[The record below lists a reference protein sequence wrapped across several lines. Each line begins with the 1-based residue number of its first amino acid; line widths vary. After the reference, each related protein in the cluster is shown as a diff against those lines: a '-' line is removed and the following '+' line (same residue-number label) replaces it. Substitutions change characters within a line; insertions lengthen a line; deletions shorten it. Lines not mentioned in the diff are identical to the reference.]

1 MSDEFLTK
9 KEILSGFLKILELQG
24 KISNYVNRK
33 LCGQFCEQT
42 AEPDMTQEEWVE
54 LRKKTFSYLRSLMDK
69 YMFSKKL
76 PRDDLGI
83 MALAV
88 IEYFIRIQHTL
99 AQVLVILD
107 SLRGEVFGEIYMDS
121 LTTISSKVNEQI
133 ATLKHMIEVNT
144 TDPES
149 VRADLDHIIKLER
162 QVDEDN
168 IVICRQISVKT
179 AGGGES
185 DFSCYM
191 MRKIVAELEHISD
204 YVKECAEILA
214 DI

>member
-1 MSDEFLTK
+1 MSDDFLTK
-9 KEILSGFLKILELQG
+9 DEIRTGFLKILDLQQ
-24 KISNYVNRK
+24 KISDYVDRR
-33 LCGQFCEQT
+33 LCGQFCDQT
-42 AEPDMTQEEWVE
+42 AEPEVTQEEWTE
-54 LRKKTFSYLRSLMDK
+54 KRKKIFTYLRSLMDK
-69 YMFSKKL
+69 YMFTKKM

-83 MALAV
+83 MTLAV
-88 IEYFIRIQHTL
+88 IEYFIRIQHTF

-107 SLRGEVFGEIYMDS
+107 SLRGDSFGEIYMDS

-133 ATLKHMIEVNT
+133 DTLKHMIEVNVS
-144 TDPES
+144 DPES
-149 VRADLDHIIKLER
+149 VKADLEQIIKLER
-162 QVDEDN
+162 QIDEDN

-179 AGGGES
+179 AGGDES

-214 DI
+214 DF

>member
-9 KEILSGFLKILELQG
+9 NEILTGFSKILVLQQ
-24 KISNYVNRK
+24 KISDFVHRK
-33 LCGQFCEQT
+33 LCGHFSDST
-42 AEPDMTQEEWVE
+42 TEPEVTPEEWIE
-54 LRKKTFSYLRSLMDK
+54 QRKKTFAHLRSMIDK

-76 PRDDLGI
+76 PRNDLGI

-88 IEYFIRIQHTL
+88 IEYLIKIQHTL

-107 SLRGEVFGEIYMDS
+107 SLKGDSFSDIYMDS

-133 ATLKHMIEVNT
+133 ITIKHMIESIVS
-144 TDPES
+144 DPES
-149 VRADLDHIIKLER
+149 VKTDLEHIIKLER
-162 QVDEDN
+162 QIDEDN

-179 AGGGES
+179 AGGDES

-204 YVKECAEILA
+204 YVKECAEIIA

>member
-1 MSDEFLTK
+1 MSEDFLTK
-9 KEILSGFLKILELQG
+9 DEILSGFLKILDLQQ
-24 KISNYVNRK
+24 KISDYVDRK
-33 LCGQFCEQT
+33 LCGQFCDQK
-42 AEPDMTQEEWVE
+42 AEPEVTEEEWIE
-54 LRKKTFSYLRSLMDK
+54 QRKKTFSFLRALMDK

-107 SLRGEVFGEIYMDS
+107 SLRGDSFSDIYMDS

-133 ATLKHMIEVNT
+133 STLKHMIEFNT
-144 TDPES
+144 SDPES
-149 VRADLDHIIKLER
+149 VKADLEQIIKLER

-179 AGGGES
+179 AGGDES

>member
-9 KEILSGFLKILELQG
+9 DEILTGFLKILDLQQ
-24 KISNYVNRK
+24 KISDYVDRR
-33 LCGQFCEQT
+33 LCGQFCDQT
-42 AEPDMTQEEWVE
+42 AEPEVTQEEWTE
-54 LRKKTFSYLRSLMDK
+54 KRKKIFTYLRSLMDK
-69 YMFSKKL
+69 YMFTKKI

-83 MALAV
+83 MTLAV
-88 IEYFIRIQHTL
+88 IEYFIRIQHTF

-107 SLRGEVFGEIYMDS
+107 SLRGDSFGEIYMDS

-133 ATLKHMIEVNT
+133 DTLKHMIEVNVS
-144 TDPES
+144 DPES
-149 VRADLDHIIKLER
+149 VKADLEQIIKLER
-162 QVDEDN
+162 QIDEDN

-179 AGGGES
+179 AGGDES

-214 DI
+214 DF

>member
-1 MSDEFLTK
+1 MSDDFLTK
-9 KEILSGFLKILELQG
+9 DEILTGFLKILELQQ
-24 KISNYVNRK
+24 KISDYIDRK
-33 LCGQFCEQT
+33 LCGQFCDQA
-42 AEPDMTQEEWVE
+42 AEPEVNEEEWIE
-54 LRKKTFSYLRSLMDK
+54 QRKKTFSFLRALMDK

-107 SLRGEVFGEIYMDS
+107 SLRGDSFGEIYMDS

-133 ATLKHMIEVNT
+133 RTLKHMIEVNT
-144 TDPES
+144 SDPES
-149 VRADLDHIIKLER
+149 VKADLEQIIKLER

-179 AGGGES
+179 AGGDES

>member
-1 MSDEFLTK
+1 MSDKFLTK
-9 KEILSGFLKILELQG
+9 DDILSGFLKILDLIQ
-24 KISNYVNRK
+24 KISDYVDRR

-42 AEPDMTQEEWVE
+42 ADPEITPEEWTE
-54 LRKKTFSYLRSLMDK
+54 KRKKIYTYLRALMDK
-69 YMFSKKL
+69 YMFTKKI

-83 MALAV
+83 MTLAV
-88 IEYFIRIQHTL
+88 IEYFIRIQHTF

-107 SLRGEVFGEIYMDS
+107 SLRDDSFSEIYMDS

-133 ATLKHMIEVNT
+133 GTLNHMIEVNIS
-144 TDPES
+144 DPES
-149 VRADLDHIIKLER
+149 VKADLEHIIKLER

-179 AGGGES
+179 AGGDES

-214 DI
+214 DF

>member
-1 MSDEFLTK
+1 MSDDFLTK
-9 KEILSGFLKILELQG
+9 DEILNGFLKILDLQQ
-24 KISNYVNRK
+24 KISDYIDRK
-33 LCGQFCEQT
+33 LCGQFCDQAAGPEVT
-42 AEPDMTQEEWVE
+42 EEEWIE
-54 LRKKTFSYLRSLMDK
+54 QRKKTFSFLRGLMDK

-76 PRDDLGI
+76 PRDNLGI

-107 SLRGEVFGEIYMDS
+107 SLRGDAFSDIYMDS

-133 ATLKHMIEVNT
+133 GILKHMIEVNVS
-144 TDPES
+144 DPES
-149 VRADLDHIIKLER
+149 VKADLEQIIKLER

-179 AGGGES
+179 AGGDES

>member
-9 KEILSGFLKILELQG
+9 TEILNGFLKILDLQQ
-24 KISNYVNRK
+24 KISDYINKK
-33 LCGQFCEQT
+33 LCGQFCDQAAGLEVS
-42 AEPDMTQEEWVE
+42 PEEWIE
-54 LRKKTFSYLRSLMDK
+54 QRKKTFSFLRALMDK

-107 SLRGEVFGEIYMDS
+107 SLRGDAFGEIYMDS

-133 ATLKHMIEVNT
+133 RTLKHMIEVNT
-144 TDPES
+144 NDPES
-149 VRADLDHIIKLER
+149 VKADLEQIIKLER

-179 AGGGES
+179 AGGDES

>member
-1 MSDEFLTK
+1 MSDDFLTK
-9 KEILSGFLKILELQG
+9 DEILSGFLKILDLQQ
-24 KISNYVNRK
+24 KISDYVDRR
-33 LCGQFCEQT
+33 LCGQFCDQT
-42 AEPDMTQEEWVE
+42 AEPEVTQEEWTE
-54 LRKKTFSYLRSLMDK
+54 MRKKILTYLRSLMDK
-69 YMFSKKL
+69 YMFTKKL

-83 MALAV
+83 MTLAV
-88 IEYFIRIQHTL
+88 IEYFIRIQHTF

-107 SLRGEVFGEIYMDS
+107 SLRGDSFGEIYMDS

-133 ATLKHMIEVNT
+133 GTLKHMIEVNVS
-144 TDPES
+144 DPES
-149 VRADLDHIIKLER
+149 VKADLEQIIKLER
-162 QVDEDN
+162 QIDEDN

-179 AGGGES
+179 AGGDES

-214 DI
+214 DF

>member
-1 MSDEFLTK
+1 MSDDFLTK
-9 KEILSGFLKILELQG
+9 DEILSGFLKILDLQQ
-24 KISNYVNRK
+24 KVSDYVDRR
-33 LCGQFCEQT
+33 LCGQFCDKT
-42 AEPDMTQEEWVE
+42 AEPEVTQEEWTE
-54 LRKKTFSYLRSLMDK
+54 MRKKIFTYLRSLMDK
-69 YMFSKKL
+69 YMFTKKM

-83 MALAV
+83 MTLAV
-88 IEYFIRIQHTL
+88 IEYFIRIQHTF

-107 SLRGEVFGEIYMDS
+107 SLRGDSFGEIYMDS

-133 ATLKHMIEVNT
+133 GTLKHMIEVNVS
-144 TDPES
+144 DPES
-149 VRADLDHIIKLER
+149 VKADLEQIMKLER
-162 QVDEDN
+162 QIDEDN

-179 AGGGES
+179 AGGDES

-214 DI
+214 DF

>member
-1 MSDEFLTK
+1 MSDDFLTK

-24 KISNYVNRK
+24 KISDYIHRK
-33 LCGQFCEQT
+33 LCGQFDNQEAGPEVT
-42 AEPDMTQEEWVE
+42 PEEWTE
-54 LRKKTFSYLRSLMDK
+54 QRKKTFSYLRSIMDK

-88 IEYFIRIQHTL
+88 IEYLIRIQHTL

-107 SLRGEVFGEIYMDS
+107 TLRGDSFSEIYMDS
-121 LTTISSKVNEQI
+121 LTTISSKVNEQLV
-133 ATLKHMIEVNT
+133 TLKHMIEVNIS
-144 TDPES
+144 DPES
-149 VRADLDHIIKLER
+149 IRADLDHIIKLER

-179 AGGGES
+179 SGGDES

>member
-1 MSDEFLTK
+1 MSDDFLTK
-9 KEILSGFLKILELQG
+9 DEILTGFLKILDLQQ
-24 KISNYVNRK
+24 KISNYIDRK
-33 LCGQFCEQT
+33 LCGQFCDQAAGPEVT
-42 AEPDMTQEEWVE
+42 EEEWIE
-54 LRKKTFSYLRSLMDK
+54 QRKKTFSFLRALMDK

-107 SLRGEVFGEIYMDS
+107 SLRGDSFGEIYMDS

-133 ATLKHMIEVNT
+133 GTLKHMIEVNT
-144 TDPES
+144 SDPES
-149 VRADLDHIIKLER
+149 VKADLEQIIKLER
-162 QVDEDN
+162 QIDEDN

-179 AGGGES
+179 AGGDES

-204 YVKECAEILA
+204 HVKECAEILA

>member
-1 MSDEFLTK
+1 MSDDFLSK
-9 KEILSGFLKILELQG
+9 DEILTGFLKILDLQQ
-24 KISNYVNRK
+24 KISDYIDRK
-33 LCGQFCEQT
+33 LCGQFCDQSAGPEVT
-42 AEPDMTQEEWVE
+42 EEEWTDQ
-54 LRKKTFSYLRSLMDK
+54 RKKTFSFLRALMDK

-107 SLRGEVFGEIYMDS
+107 SLRGDAFGEIYMDS

-133 ATLKHMIEVNT
+133 GTLKHMIEVNVS
-144 TDPES
+144 DPES
-149 VRADLDHIIKLER
+149 VKADLEQIIKLER
-162 QVDEDN
+162 QIDEDN

-179 AGGGES
+179 AGGDES

>member
-1 MSDEFLTK
+1 MSDDFLTK
-9 KEILSGFLKILELQG
+9 DEILSGFLKILDLQQ
-24 KISNYVNRK
+24 KISDYIDRK
-33 LCGQFCEQT
+33 LCGQFCDQAAGPEVT
-42 AEPDMTQEEWVE
+42 DEEWIE
-54 LRKKTFSYLRSLMDK
+54 QRKKTFSFLRALMDK

-107 SLRGEVFGEIYMDS
+107 SLRGDAFSDIYMDS

-133 ATLKHMIEVNT
+133 GILKHMIEVNVS
-144 TDPES
+144 DPES
-149 VRADLDHIIKLER
+149 VKADLEQIIKLER

-179 AGGGES
+179 AGGDES

>member
-9 KEILSGFLKILELQG
+9 TEILNGFLKILDLQQ
-24 KISNYVNRK
+24 KISDYINRK
-33 LCGQFCEQT
+33 LCGQFCDQT
-42 AEPDMTQEEWVE
+42 AGLEVTEEEWIE
-54 LRKKTFSYLRSLMDK
+54 QRKKTFSYLRSLMDK
-69 YMFSKKL
+69 YMFSKKI

-83 MALAV
+83 MTQAV

-107 SLRGEVFGEIYMDS
+107 SLRGDSFSEIYMDS

-133 ATLKHMIEVNT
+133 ATLKHMIEINAS
-144 TDPES
+144 DPES
-149 VRADLDHIIKLER
+149 VKADLEQIIKLER

-179 AGGGES
+179 AGGDES

>member
-9 KEILSGFLKILELQG
+9 TEILNGFLKILDLQQ
-24 KISNYVNRK
+24 KISDYVNRK
-33 LCGQFCEQT
+33 LYGQFCDQAAGPEVS
-42 AEPDMTQEEWVE
+42 QEEWHE
-54 LRKKTFSYLRSLMDK
+54 QRKKTFSYLRSLMDK

-88 IEYFIRIQHTL
+88 IEYLIRIQHTL

-107 SLRGEVFGEIYMDS
+107 SLRGDTFSEIYMDS

-133 ATLKHMIEVNT
+133 TTLRHMIDANVS
-144 TDPES
+144 DPES
-149 VRADLDHIIKLER
+149 VRADLDYIIKLER
-162 QVDEDN
+162 QIDEDN

-179 AGGGES
+179 AGGDES

-204 YVKECAEILA
+204 YVKECAEIIA

>member
-1 MSDEFLTK
+1 MSDDFLTK
-9 KEILSGFLKILELQG
+9 DEIRTGFLKILDLQQ
-24 KISNYVNRK
+24 KISDYVDRR
-33 LCGQFCEQT
+33 LCGQFCDQT
-42 AEPDMTQEEWVE
+42 AEPEVTQEEWTE
-54 LRKKTFSYLRSLMDK
+54 KRKKIFTYLRSLMDK
-69 YMFSKKL
+69 YMFTKKM

-83 MALAV
+83 MTLAV
-88 IEYFIRIQHTL
+88 IEYFIRIQHTF

-107 SLRGEVFGEIYMDS
+107 SLRGDSFGEIYMDS

-133 ATLKHMIEVNT
+133 GTLKHMIEVNVS
-144 TDPES
+144 DPES
-149 VRADLDHIIKLER
+149 VKADLEQIIKLER
-162 QVDEDN
+162 QIDEDN

-179 AGGGES
+179 AGGDES

-214 DI
+214 DF

>member
-1 MSDEFLTK
+1 MSDDFLTK
-9 KEILSGFLKILELQG
+9 DEILSGFLKILDLQQ
-24 KISNYVNRK
+24 KISDYVDRR
-33 LCGQFCEQT
+33 LCGQFCNQT
-42 AEPDMTQEEWVE
+42 AEPEVTQEEWTE
-54 LRKKTFSYLRSLMDK
+54 MRKKIFTYLRSLMDK
-69 YMFSKKL
+69 YMFTKKI

-83 MALAV
+83 MTLAV

-107 SLRGEVFGEIYMDS
+107 SLRGDSFGEIYMDS

-133 ATLKHMIEVNT
+133 GTLKHMIEVNVS
-144 TDPES
+144 DPES
-149 VRADLDHIIKLER
+149 VKADLEQIIKLER
-162 QVDEDN
+162 QIDEDN

-179 AGGGES
+179 AGGDES

>member
-1 MSDEFLTK
+1 MSDDFLTK
-9 KEILSGFLKILELQG
+9 EDILSGFLKILDLQQ
-24 KISNYVNRK
+24 KISDYVDRR
-33 LCGQFCEQT
+33 LCGQFCDQT
-42 AEPDMTQEEWVE
+42 ADPEITQEEWTE
-54 LRKKTFSYLRSLMDK
+54 RRKKIITYLRSLMDK
-69 YMFSKKL
+69 YMFTKKL

-83 MALAV
+83 MTLAV
-88 IEYFIRIQHTL
+88 IEYFIRIQHTF

-107 SLRGEVFGEIYMDS
+107 SLRDDSFGEIYMDS

-133 ATLKHMIEVNT
+133 GILKHMIEVNVS
-144 TDPES
+144 DPES
-149 VRADLDHIIKLER
+149 VKADLEQIIKLER

-179 AGGGES
+179 ADGDES

-214 DI
+214 DF

>member
-1 MSDEFLTK
+1 MSDDFLTK
-9 KEILSGFLKILELQG
+9 DEILTGFLKILDLQQ
-24 KISNYVNRK
+24 KISDYIDRK
-33 LCGQFCEQT
+33 LCGQFCNQAAGPEVT
-42 AEPDMTQEEWVE
+42 EEEWTE
-54 LRKKTFSYLRSLMDK
+54 QRKKTFSFLRALMDK

-107 SLRGEVFGEIYMDS
+107 SLRGDSFGEIYMDS

-133 ATLKHMIEVNT
+133 GTLKHMIEVNVS
-144 TDPES
+144 DPES
-149 VRADLDHIIKLER
+149 VKADLEQIIKLER

-179 AGGGES
+179 AGGDES

>member
-1 MSDEFLTK
+1 MSDDVLTK
-9 KEILSGFLKILELQG
+9 DEILSGFLKILDLQQ
-24 KISNYVNRK
+24 KISDYVDRR
-33 LCGQFCEQT
+33 LCGQFCDQT
-42 AEPDMTQEEWVE
+42 AEPEVTQEEWTE
-54 LRKKTFSYLRSLMDK
+54 KRKKIFTYLRSLMDK
-69 YMFSKKL
+69 YMFTKKI

-83 MALAV
+83 MTLAV
-88 IEYFIRIQHTL
+88 IEYFIRIQYTF

-107 SLRGEVFGEIYMDS
+107 SLRGDSFGEIYMDS

-133 ATLKHMIEVNT
+133 GTIKHMIEVNT
-144 TDPES
+144 SDPES
-149 VRADLDHIIKLER
+149 AKGDLEQIIKLER
-162 QVDEDN
+162 QIDEDN

-179 AGGGES
+179 AGGDES

-214 DI
+214 DF